1 VFEPRFVVLL
11 GPDYAGKSTLMREL
25 AAAEPFWRLLS
36 VDGGFIAPEHAVLS
50 ALKKALFN
58 QTLPGLGTHHSADFV
73 TALLQ
78 TAVVYLRD
86 RIFDGAP
93 GQPVVVDSYYYKILA
108 KCSLIG
114 ASAKPMFDWWREFPQ
129 PRRVLFLDV
138 DPVTAWARSGNGA
151 LANRMEFHGPRADR
165 DSFIEFQTDLRSALL
180 DEVVRLPVEL
190 VSGTG
195 DAGATL
201 ARVHE
206 VIADEFAC

>member
-1 VFEPRFVVLL
+1 MFEPEFVVLL
-11 GPDYAGKSTLMREL
+11 GPDYAGKSTVLRGL
-25 AAAEPFWRLLS
+25 ATAQPSWRLLS
-36 VDGGFIAPEHAVLS
+36 VDGEFLAPEHAVLTP
-50 ALKKALFN
+50 LKKALFH

-86 RIFDGAP
+86 QILACAAG
-93 GQPVVVDSYYYKILA
+93 GPVVVDSYYYKILA

-138 DPVTAWARSGNGA
+138 EPATAWARSGYGA
-151 LANRMEFHGPRADR
+151 SANRMEFHGPRADR
-165 DSFIEFQTDLRSALL
+165 ESFIEFQTDLRSAML

-195 DAGATL
+195 GADATL
-201 ARVHE
+201 ARVRE
-206 VIADEFAC
+206 VIADEFA